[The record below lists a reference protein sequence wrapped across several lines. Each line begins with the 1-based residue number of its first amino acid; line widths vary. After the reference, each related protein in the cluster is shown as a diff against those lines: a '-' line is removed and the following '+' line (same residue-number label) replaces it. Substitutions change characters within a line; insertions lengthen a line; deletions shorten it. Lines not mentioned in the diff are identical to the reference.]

1 MGLGDCGIMNTKPE
15 DVMGQNRCNQFFWKK
30 SHTELDNR
38 LQSHF
43 VWLHSSTLEESNLK
57 FRTEDVCLEQKYFQG
72 KKNHLYYFTH
82 SCKVFRTRESCVA
95 LGLKKQKMKLKQ
107 NEEQIPFLGRGEKG
121 PSTTGE
127 KEVWF
132 YKFVPF

>member
-1 MGLGDCGIMNTKPE
+1 MYAQNKNIFKAKRIIFTILLILAKYSGPE
-15 DVMGQNRCNQFFWKK
+15 R
-30 SHTELDNR
+30 
-38 LQSHF
+38 
-43 VWLHSSTLEESNLK
+43 
-57 FRTEDVCLEQKYFQG
+57 
-72 KKNHLYYFTH
+72 
-82 SCKVFRTRESCVA
+82 VA